1 MRWRNRH
8 AFPLIDFAH
17 NDNKFYRMSAS
28 GGISTMGD
36 FDHITGRQL
45 AAARVLLGIGQVELA
60 SRSNVSAPTLRRME
74 ASEGAVEGMRN
85 NVASVVAVL
94 QAAGIT
100 FLDGNYSGSGGPG
113 VRLTQPAGAS
123 IDVQERETIQ
133 YREFYENDAPPGAGG

>member
-1 MRWRNRH
+1 M
-8 AFPLIDFAH
+8 IIFAH
-17 NDNKFYRMSAS
+17 NDNKSHRQSVSGDIFIMS
-28 GGISTMGD
+28 D
-36 FDHITGRQL
+36 FDHLTGRQL

-85 NVASVVAVL
+85 NVASVIAVL
-94 QAAGIT
+94 QAAGVT

-113 VRLTQPAGAS
+113 VRLTQPSDAS
-123 IDVQERETIQ
+123 IDVKERETIQ

>member
-1 MRWRNRH
+1 MRYLNRH
-8 AFPLIDFAH
+8 GFPLIDFAH
-17 NDNKFYRMSAS
+17 NDNKFHRLSAS
-28 GGISTMGD
+28 GGIFTMND

-60 SRSNVSAPTLRRME
+60 SRSHVSAPTLRRME

-94 QAAGIT
+94 QAAGIS

>member
-1 MRWRNRH
+1 MQFHSSIN
-8 AFPLIDFAH
+8 FAQ
-17 NDNKFYRMSAS
+17 NDNKSCQPRAS
-28 GGISTMGD
+28 GDIPPMDD

-45 AAARVLLGIGQVELA
+45 AAARALLGMGQVELA
-60 SRSNVSAPTLRRME
+60 GRANVSAPTLRRME
-74 ASEGAVEGMRN
+74 ASEGTVEGIRN

-94 QAAGIT
+94 EAAGIT

-113 VRLTQPAGAS
+113 VRLTQSTGAS